1 MTVEWHDNEPT
12 FPDFLPPKPKAELT
26 GRRRFVLEEG
36 LLTLQVEKSEFVEGR
51 WENNWYYATP
61 SDVQEPVLG

>member
-1 MTVEWHDNEPT
+1 MTPIEWNDSEPG
-12 FPDFLPPKPKAELT
+12 FPDHLPPKAELT

-36 LLTLQVEKSEFVEGR
+36 LLTLQVEKSEFVEGK
-51 WENNWYYATP
+51 WENNWYYAIP